1 MHFWYFCIT
10 GSMKSPETL
19 YAKSMAPTD
28 DSISFLLIGSCVGPS
43 KRLQNFLNHAVSCR
57 NFKVTSPS
65 AFFFA
70 RFLAYQASCRG
81 KSRVFGIAK
90 LYFIWCIQDVKPHI
104 SVTLKSVLIFSVRL
118 RLRNAPQ
125 SLLYSVSFLDAFI
138 TSTVVGISL
147 IDTGNHLMLFCLSH
161 FCVS

>member
-1 MHFWYFCIT
+1 
-10 GSMKSPETL
+10 MKSPETL

-81 KSRVFGIAK
+81 KSRVFGI
-90 LYFIWCIQDVKPHI
+90 V
-104 SVTLKSVLIFSVRL
+104 
-118 RLRNAPQ
+118 N
-125 SLLYSVSFLDAFI
+125 
-138 TSTVVGISL
+138 
-147 IDTGNHLMLFCLSH
+147 LFHMVYLGR
-161 FCVS
+161 